1 MFRLDSVSDPR
12 ANEPKIRRWRCG
24 RIVMRGGK
32 LIEIQQRLLCGNVSV
47 AEVWLQAKYG
57 RRDDDCCWL
66 DYHQPLGMPSFL
78 TLDYI
83 RAGTLVS
90 YKTLIG
96 ACQTLDEIARIRS
109 TRRDRGSR
117 HQSEYQR
124 PTFVTK
130 WMGTSHGTLERTP
143 LDPSLLRW
151 ISQESNPSAD
161 RYRQHPSQRS
171 WFDRKVSTGNCHTR
185 HASSDAHRW
194 TDFEHLNM
202 RGRMIAGNAI
212 RAKPD
217 MPAGHILRMS
227 MHSIPARRAASIP
240 GSPSS

>member
-1 MFRLDSVSDPR
+1 VFRLDSVSDPR

-109 TRRDRGSR
+109 TAAIVAHVTNQNISDR
-117 HQSEYQR
+117 
-124 PTFVTK
+124 
-130 WMGTSHGTLERTP
+130 L
-143 LDPSLLRW
+143 LLRNGWERHMERWKGRHW
-151 ISQESNPSAD
+151 IR
-161 RYRQHPSQRS
+161 RYYDGYPKSRIHRLIDTDSVPASE
-171 WFDRKVSTGNCHTR
+171 VGSTENFPPAT
-185 HASSDAHRW
+185 ATPD
-194 TDFEHLNM
+194 TLPLTP
-202 RGRMIAGNAI
+202 IAGQT
-212 RAKPD
+212 
-217 MPAGHILRMS
+217 S
-227 MHSIPARRAASIP
+227 STSTCAAE
-240 GSPSS
+240 

>member
-12 ANEPKIRRWRCG
+12 ANEAKIRQWKCG
-24 RIVMRGGK
+24 RIVMRAGK

-83 RAGTLVS
+83 RAGTLAS

-109 TRRDRGSR
+109 TAAVVAHVTNRNISDR
-117 HQSEYQR
+117 
-124 PTFVTK
+124 
-130 WMGTSHGTLERTP
+130 L
-143 LDPSLLRW
+143 LLRHGWERHMEHWKGRHW
-151 ISQESNPSAD
+151 IRRYYDGYPKSRIHRLIDTDSVSA
-161 RYRQHPSQRS
+161 SE
-171 WFDRKVSTGNCHTR
+171 VGSTEKFPPATATSDMLPLPPISGQT
-185 HASSDAHRW
+185 SSTSTCA
-194 TDFEHLNM
+194 
-202 RGRMIAGNAI
+202 
-212 RAKPD
+212 AK
-217 MPAGHILRMS
+217 
-227 MHSIPARRAASIP
+227 
-240 GSPSS
+240 